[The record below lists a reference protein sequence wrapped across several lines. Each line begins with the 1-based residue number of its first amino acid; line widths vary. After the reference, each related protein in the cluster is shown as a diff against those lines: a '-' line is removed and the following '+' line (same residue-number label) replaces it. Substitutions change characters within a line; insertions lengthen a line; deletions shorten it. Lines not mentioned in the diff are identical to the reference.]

1 MAENQIQKPKPPDRR
16 LNERFLPDHSKQMAD
31 WLVRH
36 MEMEL
41 LNLRKTVNL
50 LLAYKRE
57 IERNDIIRLKKYKRY
72 FHLHNFYRNRFRI
85 HPESFFK
92 TLEELKNKFPYDPLD
107 D

>member
-1 MAENQIQKPKPPDRR
+1 MAEKQIQKPKLPDRR

-41 LNLRKTVNL
+41 VNLRKSARL
-50 LLAYKRE
+50 LLKYKRE
-57 IERNDIIRLKKYKRY
+57 IERNDILRLKKYAR
-72 FHLHNFYRNRFRI
+72 HHNLHNFYRNHFHI

-92 TLEELKNKFPYDPLD
+92 TLEELKSKFPYVPLED
-107 D
+107 